1 MRNIRYIVISLVA
14 SLALSLN
21 ARDFAKGEKIYV
33 YSNQTDAIGNWAKD
47 GANLF
52 LYFFG
57 GSSGE
62 LWLKLSASGVT
73 DTYAGSF
80 SSAGNYANVIVVRK
94 STATGG
100 WDANVW
106 NQTCDLTIPEGKDL
120 NYIKQFWVNSDCTD
134 PYSEWKVYAPA
145 TASVGSQSNIVS
157 SGVTLEEV
165 HICPATL
172 GDPYALKVKLNT
184 AKTAYNYD
192 DVYAHA
198 WYRSTNGTTWTS
210 VDGFAG
216 VQRGQEFNKDT
227 LITLPTSLSSGVLYY
242 YLYSNNPAGRRLI
255 KITPDGEGC
264 TLDCSI
270 TSFETAISAVNAD
283 DNTYTLD
290 GMVAFGEPN
299 GKLVIE
305 CDGKTTTIESP
316 VSPQSFSLTGV
327 PAATTDGQ
335 TTTATAYFTGKASC
349 SATITFNVPNAKQA
363 MATVEKDL
371 LTGESWTITPQD
383 AEAANDYIWIVNGDT
398 LKKEDGQ
405 AQNYILSALNQDST
419 VTLVYKEFYPI
430 SGNMDDMMGNGSYEN
445 ATGYGTYG
453 STSTIS
459 DYKFWGVFNEASGY
473 NFYGDTLTGGKNSLK
488 LKDNGFA
495 VVKNAHNFAPYF
507 ASVTARHKNNFAL
520 FDAKPGADGGNK
532 KAWYAKTANN
542 PNLKL
547 KKGTTYVLS
556 FWAANINNYGEMDN
570 AARFQFQIQYNGK
583 TWKSGILDLGSAE
596 FRNNIWHQHS
606 ETFYAEEDCN
616 DVTISVV
623 NLNTN
628 TLNIGNDFALDDIQ
642 FHAISSLSKVVKSQQ
657 KFIVT
662 AHEPKVDEF
671 TATPQVLACDATG
684 GYTVHLKVDYQN
696 PKGQLVIKDKTTGTE
711 YPYDLPSVAFDTPA
725 TLEEDITIASF
736 TPETHEWEAYFSEWT
751 SAQKTAVTVAPGL
764 PHVEEPSSYQFSA
777 PDCEEEFT
785 TLTFNLSFT
794 FQQGDFTYWVD
805 DITPKKST
813 SYTPAS
819 KTEQTL
825 SALTFEN
832 IPADGKDN
840 HVLHVEFSEANSC
853 RKEFN
858 LPAVPLS
865 PKMTIA
871 VTDLPSSV
879 GCDDTNYSLN
889 VQITTPY
896 DATGKTIVVQYDDKD
911 GAKETSA
918 AATGTTTTIPLSLQI
933 FDATGLS
940 VKAHYDDAS
949 SCSFSATFDAPT
961 APVCLQIDTAICAGE
976 SYTGHGFEIIT
987 PAVGEY
993 EYTSGFNTLHLT
1005 VKAVPEIAVGTI
1017 SMICDAE
1024 ADIRIPYS
1032 VTSGTPNEF
1041 TVAVNG
1047 TEYSATE
1054 ESGEIVLPMPA
1065 DIDAGSYTIAI
1076 TTGETGVD
1084 CSSETSALLTIAMSE
1099 RMLRKWEDVLFIN
1112 NSDHR
1117 FVAYQWYENGVEMP
1131 GETQQRLFRPEG
1143 MPGSYFCR
1151 MTTTDG
1157 QEIYTCEETFE
1168 DVTRS
1173 RDLSNGNG
1181 VPERIISTYI
1191 VSPHIT
1197 IIRVQAGDEIETRK
1211 ILKYE

>member
-445 ATGYGTYG
+445 STGYGTYG

-662 AHEPKVDEF
+662 AHEPKVDAF
-671 TATPQVLACDATG
+671 TATVQPVACDQTDYKIAMH
-684 GYTVHLKVDYQN
+684 VEYQN
-696 PKGQLVIKDKTTGTE
+696 PNGQLIIKDNTTGTE
-711 YPYDLPSVAFDTPA
+711 YPYDVPSVAYDTPA
-725 TLEEDITIASF
+725 SLDKTITIS
-736 TPETHEWEAYFSEWT
+736 TNEPTHNWTAYFANWT
-751 SAQKTAVTVAPGL
+751 SASKTTTTVIPGF
-764 PHVEEPSSYQFSA
+764 PSIEAKSFAFFEPGCT
-777 PDCEEEFT
+777 DLTT
-785 TLTFNLSFT
+785 TLTFTLDYT
-794 FQQGDFTYWVD
+794 YQQGNLTYWVD
-805 DITPKKST
+805 GLTKQTASFQSLQKDIKS
-813 SYTPAS
+813 
-819 KTEQTL
+819 L
-825 SALTFEN
+825 ALTFAD
-832 IPADGKDN
+832 IPADGLST
-840 HVLHVEFSEANSC
+840 HVLHVSFDGANSC
-853 RKEFN
+853 AEDYN
-858 LPAVPLS
+858 LPAVPFS
-865 PKMTIA
+865 PVINSIAISGVPATVLCEATEYQATI
-871 VTDLPSSV
+871 T
-879 GCDDTNYSLN
+879 
-889 VQITTPY
+889 ITTPY
-896 DATGKTIVVQYDDKD
+896 DASGRNIVLSYDDNGAQTQTVAATGKTSTATLTLHTID
-911 GAKETSA
+911 GAAQTVTATYEASPACTITSDAFTPPTRTSCEKTIAEVCEGETYTWHGNQYSHPV
-918 AATGTTTTIPLSLQI
+918 GTDTIIVGHDSLI
-933 FDATGLS
+933 
-940 VKAHYDDAS
+940 
-949 SCSFSATFDAPT
+949 
-961 APVCLQIDTAICAGE
+961 
-976 SYTGHGFEIIT
+976 
-987 PAVGEY
+987 
-993 EYTSGFNTLHLT
+993 LT
-1005 VKAVPEIAVGTI
+1005 VNAVPSVTLGAV
-1017 SMICDAE
+1017 SMICNTDSEIRLPFTTQTGNPDDFSVALNAANYTATVDGSELVLSFPADLAPGDYTATVTVGE
-1024 ADIRIPYS
+1024 AGTECTSTATASIRI
-1032 VTSGTPNEF
+1032 
-1041 TVAVNG
+1041 A
-1047 TEYSATE
+1047 
-1054 ESGEIVLPMPA
+1054 
-1065 DIDAGSYTIAI
+1065 IDNTMY
-1076 TTGETGVD
+1076 
-1084 CSSETSALLTIAMSE
+1084 
-1099 RMLRKWEDVLFIN
+1099 RKWEDVLFID
-1112 NSDHR
+1112 NSQHLYT
-1117 FVAYQWYENGVEMP
+1117 AYQWYENGVELK
-1131 GETQQRLFRPEG
+1131 GETQQRLFNSAG
-1143 MPGSYFCR
+1143 LTGTYFCR
-1151 MTTTDG
+1151 MTTTDNRY
-1157 QEIYTCEETFE
+1157 IYTCEQTFE
-1168 DVTRS
+1168 EVTRS
-1173 RDLSNGNG
+1173 RDVSNQQGA
-1181 VPERIISTYI
+1181 PEQVISTYQL
-1191 VSPHIT
+1191 SPHVFIQ
-1197 IIRVQAGDEIETRK
+1197 RVQIGDSVEIRK
-1211 ILKYE
+1211 IMQKNW

>member
-1 MRNIRYIVISLVA
+1 MKNIRYIVLLLMA

-21 ARDFAKGEKIYV
+21 ARDFVKGERIYV
-33 YSNQTDAIGNWAKD
+33 QPLQSDAIGDWGKD

-52 LYFFG
+52 LYLFG

-62 LWLKLSASGVT
+62 SWIKLNLHVGGV
-73 DTYAGSF
+73 YAGTF
-80 SSAGNYANVIVVRK
+80 TTNCNYSKVIVVRK
-94 STATGG
+94 ATSTSG
-100 WDANVW
+100 WDSNVW
-106 NQTCDLTIPEGKDL
+106 NQTCDLTIPESKECNL
-120 NYIKQFWVNSDCTD
+120 INQFWAKNGDCGEN
-134 PYSEWKVYAPA
+134 PYSEWKVYAPHTEIISGYTSEL
-145 TASVGSQSNIVS
+145 TA
-157 SGVTLEEV
+157 EEI
-165 HICPATL
+165 HICPTTL
-172 GDPYALKVKLNT
+172 GDPYALKVKLNS
-184 AKTAYNYD
+184 AHTAYLHD

-198 WYRSTNGTTWTS
+198 WYSSTTGTTWTS
-210 VDGFAG
+210 VDGFSG
-216 VQRGQEFNKDT
+216 KTRSQEFNKDT
-227 LITLPTSLSSGVLYY
+227 LVYLPTTLSSEALYY
-242 YLYSNNPAGRRLI
+242 YLHSNNPAGRRLI
-255 KITPDGEGC
+255 KITTDGGGC
-264 TLDCSI
+264 DLDCSI

-299 GKLVIE
+299 GNLVIE
-305 CDGKTTTIESP
+305 CDGESTTITSP
-316 VSPQSFSLTGV
+316 KSPQSFSLHGV
-327 PAATTDGQ
+327 PAATTDGT
-335 TTTATAYFTGKASC
+335 TTTATAYFTGNSGC
-349 SATITFNVPNAKQA
+349 TQTITLHVPNAKQA
-363 MATVEKDL
+363 LEVVQKEI
-371 LTGESWTITPQD
+371 LTGETATLTPAD
-383 AEAANDYIWIVNGDT
+383 ADPDNDYIWIVNGDT

-405 AQNYILSALNQDST
+405 TQNFSVPAFTASGEQTYT
-419 VTLVYKEFYPI
+419 YKEFYPI
-430 SGNMDDMMGNGSYEN
+430 SGTMNDMMSNGSYEYT
-445 ATGYGTYG
+445 TGYGTYG
-453 STSTIS
+453 SVSTIS
-459 DYKFWGVFNEASGY
+459 DYNFWGYFNQTNY
-473 NFYGDTLTGGKNSLK
+473 NFYADTLAGGTNILK

-495 VVKNAHNFAPYF
+495 VVENAHNFAPSF
-507 ASVTARHKNNFAL
+507 ATVTPRNGSNFAL
-520 FDAKPGADGGNK
+520 FDAKTGADGGNK
-532 KAWYAKTANN
+532 KAWYATTANN

-570 AARFQFQIQYNGK
+570 AARFKFRIEYNGK
-583 TWKSGILDLGSAE
+583 TWESRVLDLGSDE
-596 FRNNIWHQHS
+596 FRNNIWHQCS
-606 ETFYAEEDCN
+606 QTFYAEEDCEN
-616 DVTISVV
+616 VTISVV

-642 FHAISSLSKVVKSQQ
+642 FHAISSISRVVKSQQ
-657 KFIVT
+657 KFVVN

-684 GYTVHLKVDYQN
+684 GYTVHIKVDYQN

-725 TLEEDITIASF
+725 TLEENITIASF

-785 TLTFNLSFT
+785 TLTFDLSFT

-805 DITPKKST
+805 DITPKRSAD
-813 SYTPAS
+813 YTQAS

-1143 MPGSYFCR
+1143 MPGTYFCR

-1181 VPERIISTYI
+1181 APERIISTYI